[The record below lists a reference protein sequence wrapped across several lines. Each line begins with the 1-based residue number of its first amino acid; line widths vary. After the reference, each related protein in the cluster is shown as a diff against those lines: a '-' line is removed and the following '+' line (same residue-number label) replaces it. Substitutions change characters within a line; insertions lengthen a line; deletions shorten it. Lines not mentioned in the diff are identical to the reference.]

1 MLSRER
7 YLVYRDELRKA
18 QHLMEDTCEV
28 VDTVRGSSPEP
39 PYVQHTITVRGVDA
53 ARRERNMKRIDR
65 LLGRCAE
72 VEAEIALAP
81 ASVSGLL
88 KAKYILGLQWDQ
100 VGERFGLKPDTA
112 RMRVM
117 RWFDTRKPQR

>member
-1 MLSRER
+1 MLSRAR
-7 YLVYRDELRKA
+7 YRAYREELHKA
-18 QHLMEDTCEV
+18 QRLMEDDCMV
-28 VDTVRGSSPEP
+28 SDTVRGSSPEP
-39 PYVQHTITVRGVDA
+39 PYVMHTITVRGVDA
-53 ARRERNMKRIDR
+53 VRRERNMKRIDK

-81 ASVSGLL
+81 ESVSGLL
-88 KAKYILGLQWDQ
+88 RAKYIQGLQWDQ

-117 RWFDTRKPQR
+117 RWFSMKKPQR